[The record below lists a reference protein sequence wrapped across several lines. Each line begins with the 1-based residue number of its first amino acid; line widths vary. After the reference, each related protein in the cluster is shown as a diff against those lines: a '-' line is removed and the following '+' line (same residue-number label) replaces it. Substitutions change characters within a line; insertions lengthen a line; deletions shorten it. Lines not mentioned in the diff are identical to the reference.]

1 MNGNCMAIGQSYRTS
16 GGYNDIIFQTAGT
29 TRMIVRC
36 AGNVEVQTG
45 IISPIFMI
53 ERNSAYDDFTTG
65 CYLNLNDAGYS
76 GLNAKFQQQFAP
88 FVNSG
93 ETMTWNY
100 VRMLIRI
107 TSNQSNF
114 GQSEIG
120 CIRNATYAYTVG
132 YVCFGN
138 HVSVGGTI
146 MDGGRGF
153 KWVVMPWFG
162 YADLYSGTDVPG
174 LALYNQ
180 CSSIPL
186 RIGAVYLQY
195 KT

>member
-1 MNGNCMAIGQSYRTS
+1 MTI
-16 GGYNDIIFQTAGT
+16 
-29 TRMIVRC
+29 RC
-36 AGNVEVQTG
+36 TGNVEVQTG
-45 IISPIFMI
+45 IVSPMFMI
-53 ERNSAYDDFTTG
+53 ERSSAYDDFTTG
-65 CYLNLNDAGYS
+65 CYLNLNDAGYC

-100 VRMLIRI
+100 VRMLIRM
-107 TSNQSNF
+107 TSNDGSF
-114 GQSEIG
+114 STGTA
-120 CIRNATYAYTVG
+120 CIRNATYAYTAG
-132 YVCFGN
+132 YACFGD
-138 HVSVGGTI
+138 HKVVSTTT
-146 MDGGRGF
+146 DGGRGF
-153 KWVVMPWFG
+153 RWVVMPWFG

-180 CSSIPL
+180 CSSSPL